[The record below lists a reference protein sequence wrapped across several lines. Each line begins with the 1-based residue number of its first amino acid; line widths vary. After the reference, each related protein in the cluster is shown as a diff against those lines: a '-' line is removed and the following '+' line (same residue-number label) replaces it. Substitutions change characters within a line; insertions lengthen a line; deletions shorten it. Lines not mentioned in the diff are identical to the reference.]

1 MAATSQR
8 PPFGGLQ
15 ISSSDDAGTEWL
27 EEARRRYETD
37 AEFHYRAHGVR
48 QALHAA
54 YVNAPT
60 IGHICVALLLDEKV
74 RRANG
79 LR

>member
-1 MAATSQR
+1 MAEANAR

-15 ISSSDDAGTEWL
+15 ISNSDDAGTEWL
-27 EEARRRYETD
+27 EEARRRYDTD

-48 QALHAA
+48 QAMHAA
-54 YVNAPT
+54 FQNAPG
-60 IGHICVALLLDEKV
+60 IGHICVALLLDEKI
-74 RRANG
+74 RKANG